1 MAENKKR
8 PGTFSSDPEISIR
21 PTPAGSGKENDKTI
35 LNRLTEGAMKKK
47 DTKTTSSRAE
57 SAYTKSPEKAAKK
70 RLSI

>member
-8 PGTFSSDPEISIR
+8 PGTFSSGPKVSIR

-47 DTKTTSSRAE
+47 DTKNNNVMHNN
-57 SAYTKSPEKAAKK
+57 
-70 RLSI
+70 